1 MVSRAR
7 ISFPYST
14 PSAAL
19 FPIRANR
26 PTTLFCLQTIFGN
39 LTMFLPL
46 GFLLPLVST
55 RTNSL
60 KTVLAMAFVA
70 SLGIE
75 AAQFAG
81 GWLGSPRWTDVDDI
95 LLNVIGALF
104 GYTLLRISQAVAR
117 VLVRS
122 SASPAP

>member
-1 MVSRAR
+1 
-7 ISFPYST
+7 
-14 PSAAL
+14 
-19 FPIRANR
+19 
-26 PTTLFCLQTIFGN
+26 
-39 LTMFLPL
+39 MFLPL

-60 KTVLAMAFVA
+60 KTVLATAFVA

-81 GWLGSPRWTDVDDI
+81 SWLGSSRWTDVDDI

-104 GYTLLRISQAVAR
+104 GYTLLRIGQAVAR